1 MPRYVKCNLCG
12 QGETEVV
19 QEAESPFKVVRC
31 RNCGLVFTNPQP
43 EAKLI
48 EDHYQEG
55 YYREWIEKQMKKR
68 ISMWKKRLKEL
79 KGYRVRGRLLD
90 VGCGLGTFLKLAEEE
105 KFEIQGTELSEY
117 VSRYAKENLG
127 IDVFRGS
134 LEDAHFPGESFDVVT
149 VWHTLEHLPD
159 PKSTLKEINRLM
171 KKEGLLVVATP
182 NLSNHITRILYLIAK
197 RKKLKLFSSQAKEWH
212 LYHFSENTL
221 SSMLKATGFEIIKK
235 GLDLSQIETPKK
247 IVDFL
252 TAVVYFLTG
261 KNFGQAMK
269 FYALKQ
275 GEP

>member
-12 QGETEVV
+12 RDETKVV
-19 QEAESPFKVVRC
+19 QEAESPFKVVKC

-48 EDHYQEG
+48 EDHYQED
-55 YYREWIEKQMKKR
+55 YYREWIKKQMKKR
-68 ISMWKKRLKEL
+68 ISMWKKRLEEL
-79 KGYRVRGRLLD
+79 KEHRVSGRLLD

-117 VSRYAKENLG
+117 VSRYAKESLG
-127 IDVFRGS
+127 IDVFRGN
-134 LEDAHFPGESFDVVT
+134 LEEARFPRESFDIVT

-159 PKSTLKEINRLM
+159 PKSTLKEINRLLV
-171 KKEGLLVVATP
+171 KGGLLVVAAP
-182 NLSNHITRILYLIAK
+182 NFDNRITQVLYLLAK

-212 LYHFSENTL
+212 LYHFSEGTL
-221 SSMLKATGFEIIKK
+221 SSMLKATGFEIINK

-252 TAVVYFLTG
+252 TVIVHFLTG

-275 GEP
+275 GER